1 MTMIMIPSPR
11 LESEPD
17 ASGFLER
24 WLPARDDRTM
34 AELWKIDES
43 DGKVRLFPGLALAGP
58 KWHCPRRFPGGL
70 PARPI
75 WRCRSS
81 VVEHVLGK
89 DGVGSSILLGSTIFP
104 WRPAETYELSVA
116 TRATA
121 QEAAVLPAD
130 RSSRSLFSTSA
141 RS

>member
-43 DGKVRLFPGLALAGP
+43 DGKSGFFQALPWLAQSGIVRAVFRVGS
-58 KWHCPRRFPGGL
+58 L
-70 PARPI
+70 PAP
-75 WRCRSS
+75 S
-81 VVEHVLGK
+81 G
-89 DGVGSSILLGSTIFP
+89 
-104 WRPAETYELSVA
+104 
-116 TRATA
+116 
-121 QEAAVLPAD
+121 AAVAQW
-130 RSSRSLFSTSA
+130 
-141 RS
+141 